1 MKLNAI
7 CIIKNEADIILETLN
22 NALRFCD
29 NIYVFDN
36 DSTDGSWELI
46 CEKALNDD
54 RVVIAAHTDEIYRNQ
69 FRNRVYNMFH
79 DHFLQSD
86 WWYILDADEMLIED
100 PRPMLIKAMQRDKN
114 QMRVWQAQFYFT
126 NVDLDVYDQ
135 ENKALTVSER
145 RRYYRINWR
154 EPRFFRN
161 SPSKKWPEN
170 ISGKVPPFCHK
181 LYHPSPICR
190 HYAERTPE
198 QIKLRREIRLNNP
211 YSFLHVKNKSDDDW
225 LKRAEDCFYYQKGTK
240 MSFPFT
246 DRIVYYASQTKYW
259 LIWRAKNVSLLKDE
273 FVTKVIKFKKY
284 AITNLYNYLS

>member
-36 DSTDGSWELI
+36 GSTDGSWELI
-46 CEKALNDD
+46 CEKAMNDK
-54 RVVIAAHTDEIYRNQ
+54 RVVIAVHTDETYRNQ

-79 DHFLQSD
+79 HHFLESD
-86 WWYILDADEMLIED
+86 WWYILDADEILTED
-100 PRPMLIKAMQRDKN
+100 PRPMLVKAMQRGKN

-161 SPSKKWPEN
+161 SPSEKWPEN
-170 ISGKVPPFCHK
+170 ISGKVPPFCQK
-181 LYHPSPICR
+181 LYRPSPICR

-198 QIKLRREIRLNNP
+198 QIKIRREIRLNNP

-225 LKRAEDCFYYQKGTK
+225 LKRSKDCFYYQEGKK
-240 MSFPFT
+240 MTFPLMDKVT
-246 DRIVYYASQTKYW
+246 YYASQTRYW
-259 LIWRAKNVSLLKDE
+259 LIWRVKNVLSLKTTLLS
-273 FVTKVIKFKKY
+273 KVASIM
-284 AITNLYNYLS
+284 

>member
-36 DSTDGSWELI
+36 GSTDGSWELI
-46 CEKALNDD
+46 CKKAAQDP
-54 RVVIAAHTDEIYRNQ
+54 RVVIAAHTDETYRNQ
-69 FRNRVYNMFH
+69 FRNRVYNMFNH
-79 DHFLQSD
+79 KFGASD
-86 WWYILDADEMLIED
+86 WWYILDADELLTED
-100 PRPMLIKAMQRDKN
+100 PRPMLVKAMQFDRN

-126 NVDLDVYDQ
+126 DKDLAVYDK
-135 ENKALTVSER
+135 EDKSELVSQR

-161 SPSKKWPEN
+161 SPDHKWPED
-170 ISGKVPPFCHK
+170 ISGKVPPFCNR
-181 LYHPSPICR
+181 LYRPSPVCR

-198 QIKLRREIRLNNP
+198 QIKARREIRLSNP

-225 LKRAEDCFYYQKGTK
+225 LKKSADCFYYEEGKK
-240 MSFPFT
+240 MRFPLL
-246 DRIVYYASQTKYW
+246 DRVTYYASQTRYW
-259 LIWRAKNVSLLKDE
+259 LIWRFKNVMSLKTTLFNKMM
-273 FVTKVIKFKKY
+273 KV
-284 AITNLYNYLS
+284 A